1 MRKDPTEF
9 RERFQRWKKGEQV
22 YENGLALPAYE
33 DGLTPYKK
41 SEVNTNQA
49 IYNPEED
56 LYTSRY
62 TLPEVTVTGDKSKRV
77 YHSHAPR
84 TSGMSKNYQKW
95 DTTDLLS
102 AMATGSDVGDAVD
115 ISKDL
120 YNKDYASAG
129 IGAAMLAIPNAVEKP
144 IRSVIKPIKRY
155 IQGADIK
162 KKMIDAARSVDFTK
176 HWDDDTS
183 VRWWLN
189 GEKIPDF
196 KFIFHGRGTNR
207 GQAKDVLRTYSNKD
221 VGLHV
226 TENRKTADRFGKNG
240 VVYQGIDATQY
251 PDAIYPDI
259 QNWYASMWESELAPT
274 LKYSKQQLNKE
285 IDQPYMS
292 LAGKRDLEG
301 KLALRDIIDNFGLS
315 YDEIKNHSRRQLF
328 AGTDPIEVEAAN
340 KKFAEYLGERGV
352 NFRYKNDYEGG
363 GYEHPSSFITD
374 PSSVY
379 WSPIIQYKPNK
390 PFLNP
395 NTTIDWI
402 NAVKR

>member
-1 MRKDPTEF
+1 M
-9 RERFQRWKKGEQV
+9 
-22 YENGLALPAYE
+22 
-33 DGLTPYKK
+33 
-41 SEVNTNQA
+41 
-49 IYNPEED
+49 
-56 LYTSRY
+56 YTGRY

-84 TSGMSKNYQKW
+84 GMSKNYQKW
-95 DTTDLLS
+95 DTTDLLQS
-102 AMATGSDVGDAVD
+102 MITGSDVGDVAD

-285 IDQPYMS
+285 ID
-292 LAGKRDLEG
+292 
-301 KLALRDIIDNFGLS
+301 
-315 YDEIKNHSRRQLF
+315 
-328 AGTDPIEVEAAN
+328 
-340 KKFAEYLGERGV
+340 
-352 NFRYKNDYEGG
+352 
-363 GYEHPSSFITD
+363 
-374 PSSVY
+374 
-379 WSPIIQYKPNK
+379 
-390 PFLNP
+390 
-395 NTTIDWI
+395 
-402 NAVKR
+402 

>member
-33 DGLTPYKK
+33 DGK
-41 SEVNTNQA
+41 SPRKLE
-49 IYNPEED
+49 YHPEGDYYYGGKVFPGKE
-56 LYTSRY
+56 L
-62 TLPEVTVTGDKSKRV
+62 VVTGVNKKPHTHLPS
-77 YHSHAPR
+77 
-84 TSGMSKNYQKW
+84 TSPVSKNYQKW
-95 DTTDLLS
+95 DTTDLLQS
-102 AMATGSDVGDAVD
+102 MITGSDVGDVAD
-115 ISKDL
+115 ISKNL

-328 AGTDPIEVEAAN
+328 AGKDPIEVEAAN
-340 KKFAEYLGERGV
+340 KKFAEYLGEHGV

-379 WSPIIQYKPNK
+379 WSPIIQYKPNI